1 MNIGNHTKEKMKEQ
15 AKKILGSMS
24 QESRKKM
31 ISQMFDTLRNYNQ
44 NANPKY
50 EDFLEEVSIWDD

>member
-1 MNIGNHTKEKMKEQ
+1 
-15 AKKILGSMS
+15 MS